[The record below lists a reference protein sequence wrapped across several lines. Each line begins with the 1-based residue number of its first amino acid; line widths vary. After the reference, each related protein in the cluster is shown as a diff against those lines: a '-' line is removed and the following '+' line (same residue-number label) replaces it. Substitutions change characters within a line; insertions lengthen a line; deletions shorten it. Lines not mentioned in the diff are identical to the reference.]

1 MPVQN
6 AHCLTGMLIRLAD
19 TAKNRDL
26 QETGQTDD
34 LLLAWRTKGE
44 FWGKERTV
52 VVTYNPRTARKQR
65 YGFDARLFKLE
76 AEMFSMRSKIR
87 KGERHWKNKKSI
99 EERYQK
105 LCEDL
110 HLPKDL
116 YKLELEMEE
125 GRLVMRFGKDYYRIG
140 KYCNKFGKNI
150 LITDNMY
157 WETGQII
164 QASLDRYMVENSFR
178 ASKGDDLVGTM
189 PIRHWTDSKIRC
201 HLLTCIIALSY
212 LRLIELRMQRANKKM
227 SAATAMQ
234 SMHRLHS
241 CLVWKSKQKK
251 PSRIVE
257 EPNKL
262 QAQILKAF
270 GYAVTTGGVLQKLTS

>member
-1 MPVQN
+1 
-6 AHCLTGMLIRLAD
+6 
-19 TAKNRDL
+19 
-26 QETGQTDD
+26 